1 MYSCIDL
8 TIAYF
13 AQDVN
18 SLARA
23 RQSRSLFS
31 FAPFMKAHGG
41 TKRGFRQPLRDGAR
55 GGGHRRVMH
64 EGAQARRGCQT
75 FTCSSKIELPGNEYG
90 TICSEDLAIIKQV
103 TGVSACIRK
112 RNDSGSRKLTLA
124 GPKEGMARA
133 KSMAMVFILMSQIQN
148 LSRPSCSASA
158 RSEYLAPSMP
168 TRFATTLMQQ
178 MAMQHQQLAMQQHQQ
193 LAMQQMAMM
202 QQPPPWM
209 PREMQPQFPQ
219 VPHEQQMAMQQMPMM
234 PHVYAWTPWETQ
246 LKSR

>member
-1 MYSCIDL
+1 
-8 TIAYF
+8 
-13 AQDVN
+13 
-18 SLARA
+18 
-23 RQSRSLFS
+23 
-31 FAPFMKAHGG
+31 
-41 TKRGFRQPLRDGAR
+41 
-55 GGGHRRVMH
+55 MH

-103 TGVSACIRK
+103 TGVSACIRE

-148 LSRPSCSASA
+148 PSRPSRSASA

-168 TRFATTLMQQ
+168 TQLATPLMQQ
-178 MAMQHQQLAMQQHQQ
+178 MAMQHIAMQQHQQ

-202 QQPPPWM
+202 QQPPPWT

-219 VPHEQQMAMQQMPMM
+219 VPHEQQMAMQQMAMM
-234 PHVYAWTPWETQ
+234 QHLYPWTPWETQ
-246 LKSR
+246 LKFR